1 MSSSTS
7 LLLKLAE
14 EISRNTSVIVEHLN
28 RNDLPQPSFDADGP
42 SHPIPEANEEL
53 SAARHALIE
62 ASKAL
67 HTLAVGPSETTRLFY
82 FKDIYFVGA
91 MQVLC
96 HFNVP
101 QQVPVHGEI
110 SMGELSTKTGLD
122 KGLLARFLR
131 MAAVNYYFTEP
142 RPEFIAHTAWSK
154 TLATDPKMRA
164 CVWFR
169 HSEMMPSVAKL
180 VEAVE
185 TYTSSPEAAEPR
197 NTAFRLAF
205 GDTFFDYKE
214 KHQDHMVKFGQFV
227 DAFAS
232 GIEADTAE
240 SFARAY
246 TWETLPAGSLVVD
259 VGGGI
264 GHISTAV
271 AQKHPLLRFQ
281 VQDFGDLAE
290 ESSLLRQSAG
300 VSDRVQ
306 FCPHN
311 FFDPQPE
318 TSREAAVYFL
328 RNIMHNWPDM
338 DCRRILK
345 PIVEVM
351 SPDSRL
357 VVCDIVLPEPNTTPK
372 TQEAQVRALDIVM
385 LSMFNAKERSYE
397 DWQDLFTSVDSRL
410 RITAVI
416 GRPKLGTESLIE
428 ARLMQ

>member
-1 MSSSTS
+1 MPSSTP
-7 LLLKLAE
+7 LLSELAE
-14 EISRNTSVIVEHLN
+14 EISRNTSIIVEHLKSAG
-28 RNDLPQPSFDADGP
+28 LPQPSFDADGP
-42 SHPIPEANEEL
+42 SHPIPETYEAL
-53 SAARHALIE
+53 STARHALIE

-82 FKDIYFVGA
+82 FKDIYFVGT

-101 QQVPVHGEI
+101 QQVPLYGEI
-110 SMGELSTKTGLD
+110 SMEELSAKTGLD

-131 MAAVNYYFTEP
+131 LATANYYFTEP
-142 RPEFIAHTAWSK
+142 RRGFVAHTAWSK

-185 TYTSSPEAAEPR
+185 MHTGSAEAAEPR
-197 NTAFRLAF
+197 NAAFSLAF

-214 KHQDHMVKFGQFV
+214 KHPDHMIKFGHFV

-240 SFARAY
+240 SIAGAY
-246 TWETLPAGSLVVD
+246 AWERLPAGSLVVD

-271 AQKHPLLRFQ
+271 AQNHALLKFQ
-281 VQDFGDLAE
+281 VQDFSDLAE
-290 ESSLLRQSAG
+290 ESRVLQQSAG

-306 FCPHN
+306 FCPHS
-311 FFDPQPE
+311 FFEPQPE
-318 TSREAAVYFL
+318 TCRRAAVYFL
-328 RNIMHNWPDM
+328 RNIMHNWPDLY
-338 DCRRILK
+338 CRRILK
-345 PIVEVM
+345 PIVEAM
-351 SPDSRL
+351 GPDSRL
-357 VVCDIVLPEPNTTPK
+357 LVCDIVLPESNTMPK

-385 LSMFNAKERSYE
+385 LSMFNAQERSYE

-410 RITAVI
+410 RITAVV
-416 GRPKLGTESLIE
+416 GRPKLGTDSLIE
-428 ARLMQ
+428 AQLV